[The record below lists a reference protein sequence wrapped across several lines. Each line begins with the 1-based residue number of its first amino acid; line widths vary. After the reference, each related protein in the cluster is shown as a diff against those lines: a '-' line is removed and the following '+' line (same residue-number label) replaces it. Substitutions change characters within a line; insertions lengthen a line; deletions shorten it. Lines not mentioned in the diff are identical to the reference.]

1 MKAESGN
8 SDSSLILHPSSFDRW
23 PHRLAVLTAACTLP
37 LLFIGGL
44 VTTKGAGLAV
54 PDWPTT
60 FGYNPFL
67 YPWSLMVG
75 NIFYEHSH
83 RLAASAVG
91 LLTVLLAVALW
102 RGETRLWLR
111 LLGVAALALVI
122 AQGVVGGLRVVLLEQ
137 TLAIVHGCLA
147 QAFFALVVSLALFT
161 AREWSEEAPPVE
173 ASDASRLQ
181 RLCLLTTGL
190 IYVQA
195 VFGAMLRHAGELLE
209 FHLIF
214 AALVSVH
221 VILLGSRI
229 LKHHPDRR
237 ALTYPAFLL
246 SGLLF
251 AQLAL
256 GLGAYVGKFI
266 MTLPAAFTVSV
277 RTSHVVVGA
286 LMLAASL
293 VLTLRSFK
301 LFSRRGLTRA
311 ANFDVTATR
320 TKEASA

>member
-1 MKAESGN
+1 M
-8 SDSSLILHPSSFDRW
+8 
-23 PHRLAVLTAACTLP
+23 LTAICTVP

-91 LLTVLLAVALW
+91 FLTVLLAVALW
-102 RGETRLWLR
+102 RDETRPWLR
-111 LLGVAALALVI
+111 RLGAVALALVT
-122 AQGVVGGLRVVLLEQ
+122 AQGIVGGLRVVLLEQ
-137 TLAIVHGCLA
+137 TLAILHACLA
-147 QAFFALVVSLALFT
+147 QAFFALAVGLALFT
-161 AREWSEEAPPVE
+161 SREWSEESPRV
-173 ASDASRLQ
+173 DAADAGRLQ
-181 RLCLLTTGL
+181 RLALITTGL
-190 IYVQA
+190 IYAQA
-195 VFGAMLRHAGELLE
+195 IFGAVLRHSGELLE
-209 FHLIF
+209 VHLLF
-214 AALVSVH
+214 AALVVLH
-221 VILLGSRI
+221 VILLGARI
-229 LKHHPDRR
+229 FQRHPGRR
-237 ALTYPAFLL
+237 GLLCPAVLL
-246 SGLLF
+246 SGLLLV
-251 AQLAL
+251 QLAL
-256 GLGAYVGKFI
+256 GLGAYLGKFVV
-266 MTLPAAFTVSV
+266 TLPPVFTVIV

-301 LFSRRGLTRA
+301 LFPRRRLTRA
-311 ANFDVTATR
+311 ADFDAATTR

>member
-1 MKAESGN
+1 M
-8 SDSSLILHPSSFDRW
+8 W

-102 RGETRLWLR
+102 RGETHLWLR
-111 LLGVAALALVI
+111 LLGVAALALVV

-137 TLAIVHGCLA
+137 TLAIVHACLA
-147 QAFFALVVSLALFT
+147 QAFFALTVGLALFT
-161 AREWSEEAPPVE
+161 SREWSEKAPPVE
-173 ASDASRLQ
+173 APDASRLQ

-190 IYVQA
+190 IYIQA

-221 VILLGSRI
+221 VILLGARI
-229 LKHHPDRR
+229 LKRHPDRR
-237 ALTYPAFLL
+237 ALTYPVFLL

-256 GLGAYVGKFI
+256 GLGTYLGKFVI
-266 MTLPAAFTVSV
+266 ALPAAFTVAV

-301 LFSRRGLTRA
+301 LFSRRGLTRRA
-311 ANFDVTATR
+311 DFDVATTR